1 MTQPEALRETPD
13 PYGAYPRL
21 SDEQITALAA
31 HGERRRTKR
40 GEILFREGDRDYDF
54 FVILEGLVA
63 VVEESRPERR
73 LIAVNGAG
81 RFLGEL
87 SLLTG
92 QAAFATAEVCEPGEV
107 LRLPVERFRAL
118 VSKDPVL
125 GDLIL
130 RVYFLRRSL
139 LIGLGAGFRIVGSC
153 YSPDTR
159 RLREFAARNR
169 LPHTWIDLEEDDES
183 ERLLRELGVSPA
195 QTPVVIWHE
204 HVLRNPSNAE
214 LARIVGLPVPSS
226 VDAVWDLVIVGA
238 GPAGLAAA
246 VYGASEGL
254 ATLAVDAVATGG
266 QAATSPLVE
275 NYLGFPS
282 GISGAEL
289 AERATIQA
297 RKFGAR
303 ISVPAQAMALEHR
316 EGHHLVRLD
325 VGEAVCGRTVVIATG
340 ARYRKLDVS
349 RLEDFEG
356 ESIHYAA
363 TVTEAQLC
371 RGEPVAVVG
380 GGNSAGQAAMFLATH
395 AAHVTLV
402 VREADLGVHMSRYL
416 ADEIQ
421 RTPGVDVVL
430 HAEVRELIGGQSLEG
445 LVVEDTRS
453 GRRRSI
459 EARALFVF
467 IGADPYTRWLQEE
480 VALDDG
486 GYILTGS
493 DVAPSAP
500 IAAPDQM
507 PRQPLPLETSRP
519 GVFAAGDVRSGSIK
533 RVSSAVGEGAMAV
546 SLVHEYLARQMQLD
560 ARANRRSG
568 DGQVAEQ
575 LLKPAAR

>member
-1 MTQPEALRETPD
+1 VCTANLTQPAALRETPD
-13 PYGAYPRL
+13 QYGAYPRL
-21 SDEQITALAA
+21 SDEQVAALAA
-31 HGERRRTKR
+31 HGERRRTER

-63 VVEESRPERR
+63 IVEESAPER
-73 LIAVNGAG
+73 LVLAVHGPG

-92 QAAFATAEVCEPGEV
+92 QAAFHTAEVCEAGEV
-107 LRLPVERFRAL
+107 LRVPVDRFRAL
-118 VSKDPVL
+118 VSKDPIL

-130 RVYFLRRSL
+130 RAYFLRRSI
-139 LIGLGAGFRIVGSC
+139 LIGLGAGFRIIGSC

-169 LPHTWIDLEEDDES
+169 LPHTWIDLERDEEA
-183 ERLLRELGVSPA
+183 ERLLRELGVSPD
-195 QTPVVIWHE
+195 QTPVVIWRDR
-204 HVLRNPSNAE
+204 VLRNPSNAE
-214 LARIVGLPVPSS
+214 LAGIVGLPVPRSLE
-226 VDAVWDLVIVGA
+226 AVWDLVIVGA

-254 ATLAVDAVATGG
+254 STVAVDAVATGG
-266 QAATSPLVE
+266 QAATSPFVE

-303 ISVPAQAMALEHR
+303 ISVPAQAVALER
-316 EGHHLVRLD
+316 RGSHHLVMLD
-325 VGEAVCGRTVVIATG
+325 DGEAVCGRTLIIATG
-340 ARYRKLDVS
+340 ARYRRLDVP

-356 ESIHYAA
+356 VSVHYAA
-363 TVTEAQLC
+363 TMTEAQLC
-371 RGEPVAVVG
+371 RGDPVAVVG
-380 GGNSAGQAAMFLATH
+380 GGNSAGQATLFLARH
-395 AAHVTLV
+395 ASHVTLV
-402 VREADLGVHMSRYL
+402 VREADLGVNMSRYL

-421 RTPGVDVVL
+421 RTPGVDVLL
-430 HAEVRELIGGQSLEG
+430 HSEIREVTGQQSLEG

-453 GRRRSI
+453 GERRSI
-459 EARALFVF
+459 DARALFVF
-467 IGADPYTRWLQEE
+467 IGADPYTRWLQGEI
-480 VALDDG
+480 ALDDG

-493 DVAPSAP
+493 DVKQSAP
-500 IAAPDQM
+500 MTGPDQIS
-507 PRQPLPLETSRP
+507 RQPLPLETSRP

-546 SLVHEYLARQMQLD
+546 SLVHEYHAGRMQLEP
-560 ARANRRSG
+560 
-568 DGQVAEQ
+568 VAGEAQ
-575 LLKPAAR
+575 AVPALS